1 MNISHSV
8 LFCCSVTSVG
18 GTIGFP
24 EQAVNFSGGGF
35 SDYWARPDYQDSAVS
50 KYIEYLDGEND
61 GLYNAS
67 GRGYPDV
74 AAYGWEFE
82 IVVVGVIF
90 GISGTSCSAPTF
102 ASVIGLLND
111 QLIAAGKS
119 VLGWLNPWLYSTAA
133 SALNDITEGN
143 NFACSNGTTG
153 FNATTG
159 WDPVSLT
166 QLPAS

>member
-1 MNISHSV
+1 MNLCDKH
-8 LFCCSVTSVG
+8 CQRPGHSVTSIG
-18 GTIGFP
+18 GTTDIP

-35 SDYWARPDYQDSAVS
+35 SNYWGRPDYQDSAVS
-50 KYIEYLDGEND
+50 GYLTYLNGAND

-74 AAYGWEFE
+74 AVFGTQFE
-82 IVVVGVIF
+82 IVTDGEVFGVD
-90 GISGTSCSAPTF
+90 GTSCSTPTF

-119 VLGWLNPWLYSTAA
+119 TLGWLNPWLYSTAA

-143 NFACSNGTTG
+143 NFACSNFTTG

-159 WDPVSLT
+159 WDPVRR
-166 QLPAS
+166 